1 MISLFQ
7 EGSSVPLQSTD
18 TVTVDGDKGHVVFQP
33 VHETNKGKYT
43 CKASND
49 VGEATATGSLTV
61 LGQY

>member
-1 MISLFQ
+1 
-7 EGSSVPLQSTD
+7 VPLQSTD